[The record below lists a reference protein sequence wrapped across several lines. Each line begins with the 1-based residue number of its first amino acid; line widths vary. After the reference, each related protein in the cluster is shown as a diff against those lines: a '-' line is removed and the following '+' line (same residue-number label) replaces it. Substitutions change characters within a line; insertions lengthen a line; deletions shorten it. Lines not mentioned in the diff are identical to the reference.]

1 MYYIVYVGNEE
12 MKMKTFKFTAYGET
26 FTAKATRGLDVMEQ
40 ANKTLLWTPK
50 FKSGCWFDTS
60 ETEFRWVEGN
70 FFD

>member
-1 MYYIVYVGNEE
+1 

-50 FKSGCWFDTS
+50 FKSGCWMNKG
-60 ETEFRWVEGN
+60 ETEYTWEEGN